1 MRPDLLGLAPDE
13 LEALLADLGQ
23 PAYRARQL
31 FSWLH
36 HGTSFEEMSD
46 LPASLRARLAECATA
61 GSLRLGERLTARDG
75 ASKFGFHTG
84 DSHLIE
90 TVLIPH
96 ANRNTVCVSSQIGCR
111 YRCLFCATGKQ
122 GLTRDL
128 TAGEIVEQV
137 VRVQQAVRSGQGGV
151 ASVARYRSNVV
162 FMGMGEPL
170 ENYDAVLKAV
180 RLLNHPWG
188 LHIAARHIAISTCGL
203 PDGIRRLAD
212 EGLQVALAISL
223 HAATDELRT
232 RLVPVNRKY
241 PLAELMSAAREYVDR
256 TRRKVT
262 FEWVVAPGLNDT
274 PEQARA
280 LARSL
285 MQAMVNLIPH
295 NPPEAGKP
303 ATPSVARVERAIE
316 GTRPADKP
324 DPGPALAFAQR
335 LRRLGLEVAVRRSR
349 GGEVLG
355 ACGQLRERAT
365 GPNNIGRASARPM
378 E

>member
-1 MRPDLLGLAPDE
+1 MTELLSLLPDE
-13 LEALLADLGQ
+13 IEVLLADLGPSGSRRSQ

-36 HGTSFEEMSD
+36 RGASFEEMSD
-46 LPASLRARLAECATA
+46 LPAALRARLSQQATA
-61 GSLRLGERLTARDG
+61 GSLRLRERLTARDQ
-75 ASKFGFHTG
+75 ASKFAFHTA
-84 DSHLIE
+84 DAHLIE

-96 ANRNTVCVSSQIGCR
+96 PNRNTVCVSSQIGCR
-111 YRCLFCATGKQ
+111 YRCHFCATGKQ

-137 VRVQQAVRSGQGGV
+137 VRVQQAIIPQRTG
-151 ASVARYRSNVV
+151 NVV

-170 ENYDAVLKAV
+170 ENYEAVLRAV

-203 PDGIRRLAD
+203 PDQIRRLAG

-223 HAATDELRT
+223 HAASDELRS
-232 RLVPVNRKY
+232 RLVPVNRKH
-241 PLAELMSAAREYVDR
+241 PLAELM
-256 TRRKVT
+256 
-262 FEWVVAPGLNDT
+262 
-274 PEQARA
+274 
-280 LARSL
+280 
-285 MQAMVNLIPH
+285 PH
-295 NPPEAGKP
+295 NPPE
-303 ATPSVARVERAIE
+303 
-316 GTRPADKP
+316 ADKP

-349 GGEVLG
+349 GAEVLG

-378 E
+378 R

>member
-1 MRPDLLGLAPDE
+1 VTELLSLLPE
-13 LEALLADLGQ
+13 EIEALLANLGPSGSQRGQ
-23 PAYRARQL
+23 PSYRARQL

-36 HGTSFEEMSD
+36 RGASFEEMSD
-46 LPASLRARLAECATA
+46 LPAALRARLSQQATA
-61 GSLRLGERLTARDG
+61 GSLRLRERLTARDR
-75 ASKFGFHTG
+75 ASKFGFHTA
-84 DSHLIE
+84 DAHLIE

-96 ANRNTVCVSSQIGCR
+96 PNRNTVCVSSQIGCR
-111 YRCLFCATGKQ
+111 YRCHFCATGKQ
-122 GLTRDL
+122 GLTRNL

-137 VRVQQAVRSGQGGV
+137 VRVQQAVIPQRTG
-151 ASVARYRSNVV
+151 NVV

-170 ENYDAVLKAV
+170 ENYEAVIRAV

-203 PDGIRRLAD
+203 PDQIRRLAG
-212 EGLQVALAISL
+212 ERLQVALAISL
-223 HAATDELRT
+223 HAATDELRN

-256 TRRKVT
+256 TGRKVT

-274 PEQARA
+274 PAQARA

-285 MQAMVNLIPH
+285 RRMQAMVNLIPH
-295 NPPEAGKP
+295 NPPE
-303 ATPSVARVERAIE
+303 
-316 GTRPADKP
+316 ADKP

-335 LRRLGLEVAVRRSR
+335 LRHLGLEVAVRRSR
-349 GGEVLG
+349 GADVLG

-378 E
+378 R